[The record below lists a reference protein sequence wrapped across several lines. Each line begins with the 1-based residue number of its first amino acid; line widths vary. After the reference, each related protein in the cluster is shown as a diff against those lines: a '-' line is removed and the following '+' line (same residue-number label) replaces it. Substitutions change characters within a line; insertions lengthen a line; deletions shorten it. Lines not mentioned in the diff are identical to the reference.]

1 MAMPYFLGTL
11 SPRHPPL
18 FPPRLSLAE
27 LAKAIRS
34 SCASESQG
42 LGTTAATS
50 ISHGAS
56 WTYPYAAARLRM
68 MHPTWTAT
76 GLASSCMAREGERA
90 QEPHRRGSS
99 APFFF
104 TEPAMLIS
112 FYLLI
117 SYIRKV

>member
-1 MAMPYFLGTL
+1 MPYFLGTL

-76 GLASSCMAREGERA
+76 GLVSSCVAREGEIESARA
-90 QEPHRRGSS
+90 
-99 APFFF
+99 APEREQCSIFLLN
-104 TEPAMLIS
+104 LIC
-112 FYLLI
+112 
-117 SYIRKV
+117 